1 MHDIEI
7 RRLYQSIIDRWNA
20 RDAAGFG
27 ALFTE
32 EGQCVGFDG
41 SELDG
46 RREIDASLTAI
57 FTHHPTAPYVT
68 KVRWVR
74 PLGPDAALLR
84 AVAGMIPPGQ
94 ADLNPALNAIQ
105 TLVAVKRDMVW
116 AAVLFQNTPAAFHG
130 RPDVSAALTN
140 ELRALIPRA

>member
-1 MHDIEI
+1 MGETEI
-7 RRLYQSIIDRWNA
+7 RGLYQSIIARWNA
-20 RDAAGFG
+20 RDADGFA

-57 FTHHPTAPYVT
+57 FAHHPTAPYVT

-74 PLGPDAALLR
+74 LLGGDVALLR
-84 AVAGMIPPGQ
+84 AVAGMMPPGQ
-94 ADLNPALNAIQ
+94 SDVNPALNAIQ
-105 TLVAVKRDMVW
+105 TLVAVRRDTVW
-116 AAVLFQNTPAAFHG
+116 AAALLQNTPAAFHG
-130 RPDVSAALTN
+130 RPDASAALTN